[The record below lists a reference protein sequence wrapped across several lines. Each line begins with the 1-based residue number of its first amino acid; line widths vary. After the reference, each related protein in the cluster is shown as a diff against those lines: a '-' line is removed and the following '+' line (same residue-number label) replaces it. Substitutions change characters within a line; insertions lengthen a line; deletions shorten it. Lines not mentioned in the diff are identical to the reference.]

1 MKIGIIKEGKIPRD
15 TRVALPPSICAE
27 IIKANPSI
35 TIVVEPCSYRCF
47 SDQEYIDAGIEL
59 CSNMAECDLLL
70 GIKEVPIEQLIEDKK
85 YLFFSHTI
93 KKQNH
98 NKKLMK
104 ALLSKKITMIDYET
118 LCDEKGNRV
127 IAFGRWAGIVGAHNT
142 INTYLQRIK
151 QTMLPKM
158 YQTKDFDTVIQ
169 SYSKLFLPPV
179 KIILTGDGRVSGGA
193 LEVLEKMKIKQ
204 VSSDEF
210 LNQSFDYPVFAQ
222 LSSEEMY
229 IRNDGSEFNTDHF
242 HKNPSEYNTLFEPY
256 TKVANIMI
264 NGIYWDKN
272 APAFFSKEDMKNPDF
287 TIETIGD
294 ITCDIAPSSS
304 IPSTLYATTITE
316 PVFGY
321 NPDTEE
327 EEKPF
332 QLHVIDMMTIDNL
345 PNELPRDASMSF
357 GLALQQNVLPNL
369 LIENSLMIDKATI
382 CKDGELTEYY
392 NYLRDYIS

>member
-27 IIKANPSI
+27 IVKANPSI
-35 TIVVEPCSYRCF
+35 TIVVEPCSYRSF
-47 SDQEYIDAGIEL
+47 SDQEYIDAGIEMS
-59 CSNMAECDLLL
+59 SNMAECDLLL
-70 GIKEVPIEQLIEDKK
+70 GIKEVPIEQLIAGKK

-93 KKQNH
+93 KKQSH
-98 NKKLMK
+98 NRKLMK
-104 ALLSKKITMIDYET
+104 ALLEKKITMIDYET
-118 LCDEKGNRV
+118 LCDEKGDRV

-151 QTMLPKM
+151 QPSLPKM
-158 YQTKDFDTVIQ
+158 YQSKDFDTVIE
-169 SYSKLFLPPV
+169 SYAKLTLPPV
-179 KIILTGDGRVSGGA
+179 KIILTGNGRVSGGA

-204 VSSDEF
+204 VSSIEF
-210 LNQSFDYPVFAQ
+210 LNVEYDCPVFAQ
-222 LSSEEMY
+222 LSSSEMY
-229 IRNDGSEFNTDHF
+229 ERKDGTNFDTSHF
-242 HKNPSEYNTLFEPY
+242 HKNPSEYNSLFEPY
-256 TKVANIMI
+256 TKIANIMI

-272 APAFFSKEDMKNPDF
+272 APVFFSKEDMKKSDF

-304 IPSTLYATTITE
+304 IPATLYATTITE

-332 QLHVIDMMTIDNL
+332 QPHVIDMMTIDNL

-369 LIENSLMIDKATI
+369 LKDKSEMIDKATI

-392 NYLRDYIS
+392 EYLRDYIS